1 MIKNQISPTL
11 KFFINK
17 FWKCFRIFGFFIFQI
32 FITQFEQFV
41 KLWFF
46 SWSNVPI
53 VGFWILYF
61 WIYSDRTVCRHSG
74 PLIPGRIR
82 ARSKRSLWFVQYPV
96 KPFTSWNRK
105 MDLFKCQLSVVK
117 TSPEVQIINFSF
129 ANISW

>member
-17 FWKCFRIFGFFIFQI
+17 FWKCFRIFGFFLFFKYLLLSLNNLWNCGFLADQMFQLLGFGYCIFR
-32 FITQFEQFV
+32 
-41 KLWFF
+41 
-46 SWSNVPI
+46 
-53 VGFWILYF
+53 
-61 WIYSDRTVCRHSG
+61 IYSNRTVCRRSG
-74 PLIPGRIR
+74 PLIPGRI
-82 ARSKRSLWFVQYPV
+82 RSKRSLWFVQYPV